1 VEEVVLVEVEQ
12 DLWVERSLRTVVV
25 SLFRGIEILEEFYD
39 LAWGVISEL

>member
-12 DLWVERSLRTVVV
+12 DLWEERSLRTVVV

-39 LAWGVISEL
+39 LALEVIWGL